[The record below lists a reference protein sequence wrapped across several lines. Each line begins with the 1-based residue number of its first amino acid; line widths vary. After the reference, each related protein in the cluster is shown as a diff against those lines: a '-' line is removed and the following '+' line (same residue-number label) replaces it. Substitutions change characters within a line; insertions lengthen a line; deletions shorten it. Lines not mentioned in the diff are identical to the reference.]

1 MTRLVGV
8 SGFSQELWLLFR
20 GGAGFWLR
28 QTCQWLSAS
37 GALTNLSSGS
47 DTAGVR
53 AGSGITVECE
63 WGVCR
68 VRATL
73 SSMN

>member
-8 SGFSQELWLLFR
+8 SGFQSGVVVSIP

-47 DTAGVR
+47 DTAR